1 MTAMIPKTAKT
12 PQPGPVPPP
21 AARTTYRSVFAA
33 GEFRVL
39 FATLLMFV
47 LGFEFE
53 ILGLSVLVYAQTR
66 SAFWTALAFS
76 MGFAPQALGG
86 ALFTAL
92 ADRLPPRLV
101 IAAGLLIRAVPGLVI
116 GLWPGLPV
124 PAMLALVGV
133 VATATPV
140 FTAANS
146 AVLPEVLDGDR
157 YVLGRS
163 VFSVTGS
170 ATQIIGL
177 GIGGAILAVL
187 PARRLLLAA
196 GLSLLAA
203 ALIARLGLR
212 PRPARTGGAKASAGA
227 NDADRAAA
235 RGIVR
240 ATLSGNIELLADR
253 TVRGLLLAQ
262 WLPAWLVTGAESLIV
277 PYTGSLGLPPSA
289 ASPLLAATPAGMLLG
304 DVIVGRF
311 CRPRVRQRLAF
322 PLAAAMGLPLLAL
335 AFRPPL
341 PVAGAVLFACGFG
354 FAYALGIQQAFL
366 DSLPARLRGQ
376 AFGLNSTGIMTGQGL
391 IPPAAGGLALAFG
404 AGAAMTVAGAAT
416 ILAALLLRGPL
427 TGRGTRIPP
436 GGPARQ
442 RRRAPLSR
450 GSPAVR
456 AHRRPA
462 RGPVRPAPRCDRT
475 STNGGSPLPA
485 LSSRGD
491 PPLK

>member
-1 MTAMIPKTAKT
+1 MTATTPKTPPATPKT
-12 PQPGPVPPP
+12 PPATPKTPAAPKSRPVPPP

-101 IAAGLLIRAVPGLVI
+101 IAAGLLTRAGPGLVI

-124 PAMLALVGV
+124 PAMLALVAV
-133 VATATPV
+133 AATATPV

-187 PARRLLLAA
+187 PARSLLLAA

-203 ALIARLGLR
+203 ALVARLGLR
-212 PRPARTGGAKASAGA
+212 PRPAPTAGAKASAG
-227 NDADRAAA
+227 AAA

-277 PYTGSLGLPPSA
+277 PYTGSLGLPASA

-427 TGRGTRIPP
+427 TGRGTR
-436 GGPARQ
+436 
-442 RRRAPLSR
+442 
-450 GSPAVR
+450 
-456 AHRRPA
+456 
-462 RGPVRPAPRCDRT
+462 PR
-475 STNGGSPLPA
+475 
-485 LSSRGD
+485 
-491 PPLK
+491 

>member
-1 MTAMIPKTAKT
+1 
-12 PQPGPVPPP
+12 
-21 AARTTYRSVFAA
+21 VFAV
-33 GEFRVL
+33 GEFRIL

-101 IAAGLLIRAVPGLVI
+101 ITAGLLTRAVPGLVI

-124 PAMLALVGV
+124 PAMLALVAV

-177 GIGGAILAVL
+177 GIGGAILAAL

-212 PRPARTGGAKASAGA
+212 PRPARTTGV
-227 NDADRAAA
+227 AA

-277 PYTGSLGLPPSA
+277 PYTGSLGLPASA

-341 PVAGAVLFACGFG
+341 PVAGAALFACGFG

-391 IPPAAGGLALAFG
+391 IPPLVGGLALAFG

-427 TGRGTRIPP
+427 TGRGTR
-436 GGPARQ
+436 
-442 RRRAPLSR
+442 
-450 GSPAVR
+450 
-456 AHRRPA
+456 
-462 RGPVRPAPRCDRT
+462 
-475 STNGGSPLPA
+475 
-485 LSSRGD
+485 
-491 PPLK
+491 PPLTGRGTRPR